1 MTHEDM
7 SCLHQEVNKV
17 GALETRGKL
26 EDVLVIVV
34 KVVRHIER
42 LAHHL
47 LGEAPDALHLFLL
60 GCETG
65 DLKKAECCSSRSIES
80 LQTQELVVLIVH
92 SIGEYHRPSSL
103 NKISVK
109 ILSTGESFLISNIHL
124 HPGMVLS
131 QLFLMTWPLAWGVT
145 GSCAFRRPGEAWVRG
160 VVEDLHLRD
169 VCGGEGCV
177 GVDE

>member
-17 GALETRGKL
+17 GALETRRKL
-26 EDVLVIVV
+26 EDVLVIVM
-34 KVVRHIER
+34 KVVRHIEW

-80 LQTQELVVLIVH
+80 LQTQELIVLIVH
-92 SIGEYHRPSSL
+92 SIGEYHWPSSL

-109 ILSTGESFLISNIHL
+109 ILSTGESFLIRNIHL

-131 QLFLMTWPLAWGVT
+131 QLFLVTWPLARGVT
-145 GSCAFRRPGEAWVRG
+145 GSCTFGGPGEAWVRG